1 MQSQGLVGV
10 AALLLLAWLLSEN
23 RKGALA
29 GAQLRLVVVGL
40 AVLAALAVLF
50 AKAPPVKDA
59 LTALS
64 SVATALDRA
73 TAAGTAFVFGYLG
86 GGPSPLEFKPNQSTA
101 VVLAF
106 RYLPLILVISAIS
119 AVLFH
124 WGILQAVVRA
134 FAWALGRTLGIG
146 GALGVGSA
154 VNVFVGMIE
163 APIMVAP
170 YVMRLARGELFALMT
185 VGLAT
190 IAGTVMVLYATI
202 IGQAVPGAL
211 GHILAAS
218 ILNVPAALVISALM
232 IPFAE
237 HRTGGGFDPE
247 KKTKSTMDAITQ
259 GTGNGVMLLL
269 NVIAMLLVLVALV
282 ELANIILALL
292 PDVGGKPLRLERIM
306 GWIFAPL
313 AFAIGIP
320 WEEAAAG
327 GQLLG
332 TKIVLNELKAY
343 IDLAGPENA
352 ALSAPTKLIL
362 TYALCGFA
370 NLGSLGILI
379 GGLAA
384 LVPERRAEVVA
395 LGPRSVLAGL
405 MATCLTGAVVGLL
418 L

>member
-1 MQSQGLVGV
+1 MPLQGLVGV
-10 AALLLLAWLLSEN
+10 VALLLLAWLLSEN
-23 RKGALA
+23 RKGALS
-29 GAQLRLVVVGL
+29 GAQPRLLIAGL
-40 AVLAALAVLF
+40 LLLAGLAVLF
-50 AKAPPVKDA
+50 AKVPPVKEA
-59 LTALS
+59 LTALNG
-64 SVATALDRA
+64 VVTALDRA
-73 TAAGTAFVFGYLG
+73 TAAGTSFVFGFLG
-86 GGPSPLEFKPNQSTA
+86 GAPSPLEFKPNQTTA

-106 RYLPLILVISAIS
+106 RYLPLILVISALS
-119 AVLFH
+119 AILFH
-124 WGILQAVVRA
+124 WGVLQAVVRG

-163 APIMVAP
+163 APILVGP
-170 YVMRLARGELFALMT
+170 YVMRLSRGELFALMT

-202 IGQAVPGAL
+202 IGGTVEGAL
-211 GHILAAS
+211 GHILAGS

-247 KKTKSTMDAITQ
+247 RKTASTMDAITQ
-259 GTGNGVMLLL
+259 GTANGIMLLI
-269 NVIAMLLVLVALV
+269 NVVAMLLVLVAIVALV
-282 ELANIILALL
+282 NIILGQL
-292 PDVGGKPLRLERIM
+292 PEVGGQPLKLERM
-306 GWIFAPL
+306 LGWVFAPL
-313 AFAIGIP
+313 AYAIGLP
-320 WEEAAAG
+320 WDEAGAG

-332 TKIVLNELKAY
+332 TKIILNELIAY
-343 IDLAGPENA
+343 IDLAGAPGA
-352 ALSAPTKLIL
+352 SLSAKSKLIL

-384 LVPERRAEVVA
+384 LVPERRAEIVA